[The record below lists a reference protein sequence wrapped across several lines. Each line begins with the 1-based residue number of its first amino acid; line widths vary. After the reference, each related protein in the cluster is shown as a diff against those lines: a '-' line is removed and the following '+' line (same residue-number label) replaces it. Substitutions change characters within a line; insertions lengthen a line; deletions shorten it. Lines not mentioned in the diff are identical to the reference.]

1 MRIFLLTLLFIAN
14 ALFARWYYVCKVQQM
29 CGEALVTQED
39 ARLKTLRLL
48 QGDTVL
54 LQGYDQFKFDSASVL
69 PDVNQN
75 NTQFLDTVA
84 GYLKLF
90 PEKNLTITGWYR
102 PGIDTLPPGSYY
114 ENIGVARANTLRSLL
129 MKRGIAEERISLDY
143 SQSQDSLLQE
153 PLTFGVFLPSTT
165 PTEFEITQFSFTNMT
180 FSDANFEFDSDV
192 FKPGDA
198 FKLYA
203 DSVKTYLN
211 INPEKE
217 MTIIGH
223 TDNIGPDNYNK
234 NLGLRRA
241 QSARTYFK
249 NLGVTTK
256 INVASQGE
264 KRPAASNESD
274 EGRQKNRRVNFV
286 LE

>member
-1 MRIFLLTLLFIAN
+1 MRIFFLTLLFVAN
-14 ALFARWYYVCKVQQM
+14 ALFARWYYVCKVQQL
-29 CGEALVTQED
+29 CGASTVVQED
-39 ARLKTLRLL
+39 VRLKTLRLM

-69 PDVNQN
+69 PDINQN
-75 NTQFLDTVA
+75 NSEFLDTVA
-84 GYLKLF
+84 AYMKLF
-90 PEKNLTITGWYR
+90 PQNNLQITGWYR

-114 ENIGVARANTLRSLL
+114 ENIGVARANAVRSLL

-143 SQSQDSLLQE
+143 SRSQDTLLRE
-153 PLTFGVFLPSTT
+153 PLTFLIVPATT
-165 PTEFEITQFSFTNMT
+165 PSEFEIVQFSFTNMT

-192 FKPGDA
+192 FKPGEA
-198 FKLYA
+198 FQLYA

-211 INPEKE
+211 INPDKA

-241 QSARTYFK
+241 QSARQYFK
-249 NLGVTTK
+249 DLGVTAK

-264 KRPAASNESD
+264 KRPAATNDSD

>member
-1 MRIFLLTLLFIAN
+1 MKIFFLTLLFIAN
-14 ALFARWYYVCKVQQM
+14 ALFARWYYVCKVQQL
-29 CGEALVTQED
+29 CGEAPVMQEN
-39 ARLKTLRLL
+39 ARLQTLRLM

-75 NTQFLDTVA
+75 NTAFLDTIA
-84 GYLKLF
+84 GYMELF
-90 PEKNLTITGWYR
+90 PQKNLTITGWYR

-114 ENIGVARANTLRSLL
+114 ENIGVARANAVRSLL
-129 MKRGIAEERISLDY
+129 MKRGIAETRISLDY
-143 SQSQDSLLQE
+143 SRSQDSLLRE
-153 PLTFGVFLPSTT
+153 PLSFSIFAPSAT
-165 PTEFEITQFSFTNMT
+165 PSEFEIVQFSFTNMT

-192 FKPGDA
+192 FKPGEP

-211 INPEKE
+211 IHSDKA

-249 NLGVTTK
+249 NLGVSAK

-264 KRPAASNESD
+264 KRPTATNETE